1 MCSAVW
7 LLPPFF
13 SSLPSW
19 LAGWPSLLPQPSP
32 TKFPAV
38 PAKRWGNVG
47 VSATV
52 RDTRRPAVG
61 RRWSPAKILKDPG
74 QGGCGHGKRNGIHSV
89 SWARPQAKRS
99 KGKRRDGTLP
109 VSGRPPRRLWFTS
122 VCKQFRL
129 CGLSWPDGGARPSGV
144 SYSGA
149 KRRASFWHE
158 RTSSRRGRG
167 CHEYG
172 IEHDTDDA
180 GVRRRRPCLWV
191 SSSSSSNAPRRSC
204 GWPGR
209 EVKSGP
215 AP

>member
-1 MCSAVW
+1 LCSAVW

-109 VSGRPPRRLWFTS
+109 VSGRPPRHATVL
-122 VCKQFRL
+122 VHVPCAIPD
-129 CGLSWPDGGARPSGV
+129 CGLSWPDGGARTWSTGVWRSLFRGQRDVQVSGTNEQALDV
-144 SYSGA
+144 
-149 KRRASFWHE
+149 
-158 RTSSRRGRG
+158 
-167 CHEYG
+167 
-172 IEHDTDDA
+172 
-180 GVRRRRPCLWV
+180 
-191 SSSSSSNAPRRSC
+191 
-204 GWPGR
+204 
-209 EVKSGP
+209 VK
-215 AP
+215 AATNTE